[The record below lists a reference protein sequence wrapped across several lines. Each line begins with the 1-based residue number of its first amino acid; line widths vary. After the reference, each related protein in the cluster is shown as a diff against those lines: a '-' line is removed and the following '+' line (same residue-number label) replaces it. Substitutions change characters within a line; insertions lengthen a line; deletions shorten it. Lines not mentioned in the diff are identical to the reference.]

1 MSSDKEY
8 ASFYLGKEQMAQLR
22 QRSSE
27 TRLSMSEMVRQAIDA
42 FLRGG
47 VIRPNEHFDHVH
59 IHPGQLH
66 ALTDCNVSDLA
77 RACARALRSL
87 PADVQTPEFDA
98 LDELLAKVVDPSDVE
113 ES

>member
-1 MSSDKEY
+1 MSSGKEY

-22 QRSSE
+22 HRSSE

-47 VIRPNEHFDHVH
+47 VIRPIVVNNMAAS
-59 IHPGQLH
+59 G
-66 ALTDCNVSDLA
+66 DLA
-77 RACARALRSL
+77 SEIAKACARALRSL